1 MIDVIINIIIPISLI
16 IFSIIY
22 YFIER
27 KRYYNMIKTD
37 LRKHEGLHI
46 SGDISDVSAECI
58 LIMREIYKRNKEAYG
73 QTIAQ
78 GILTN
83 MLVKAIVEDATKE
96 DVVWAVSDA
105 QKIEYYD

>member
-1 MIDVIINIIIPISLI
+1 MFDTTWNIIIYIVLI
-16 IFSIIY
+16 IAVTVI

-46 SGDISDVSAECI
+46 AGDIADVSAECI

-73 QTIAQ
+73 ETIAQ

-83 MLVKAIVEDATKE
+83 MLVKAIVEDATKQ
-96 DVVWAVSDA
+96 DVVWSVSDVQA
-105 QKIEYYD
+105 QDCYD

>member
-1 MIDVIINIIIPISLI
+1 
-16 IFSIIY
+16 
-22 YFIER
+22 
-27 KRYYNMIKTD
+27 MIKTD
-37 LRKHEGLHI
+37 LRNHEGLHI

-105 QKIEYYD
+105 QKMEYYD

>member
-1 MIDVIINIIIPISLI
+1 MLETIALDVFIVGFFGLI
-16 IFSIIY
+16 IYIIC
-22 YFIER
+22 YFINEGE
-27 KRYYNMIKTD
+27 KEVMIKTD

-58 LIMREIYKRNKEAYG
+58 LIMREIYKRNKEEYG

-83 MLVKAIVEDATKE
+83 MLVKAIVEDAIHE
-96 DVVWAVSDA
+96 DVTWAVSDA
-105 QKIEYYD
+105 QA